1 MDRRLWLE
9 RVERELAERGLPA
22 GVRARLLDELRDHL
36 DDLTEGGANVATE
49 VEQLMGAPAELAAVA
64 GAEHGRGGWVRRHP
78 VLVFGLAP
86 VPVAAA
92 CAVLYGAVLV
102 AAGYAAGVG
111 GLATD
116 ATARAA
122 ATALVYGVAFVPFA
136 LAALVLARLWTGAR
150 IGRGWALAA
159 LAQVALVAG
168 AATVQLTWSDL
179 PGQSQLALG
188 LSVPFAAAR
197 QGVQVA
203 LPLLVGLAVVWAA
216 RRRAARPA

>member
-1 MDRRLWLE
+1 MDRRQWLE
-9 RVERELAERGLPA
+9 RVERELAGRGLPA
-22 GVRARLLDELRDHL
+22 DVRARLLGELRDHL
-36 DDLTEGGANVATE
+36 DDLTEGGANVATD

-64 GAEHGRGGWVRRHP
+64 GAEHRRGGWVRRHP

-92 CAVLYGAVLV
+92 CAVLYGAALV

-116 ATARAA
+116 ATVRTV

-179 PGQSQLALG
+179 PGQSQLAVG
-188 LSVPFAAAR
+188 VSVPFAAAR
-197 QGVQVA
+197 QGAQLA

-216 RRRAARPA
+216 RREARPA